1 MTVANEAVATET
13 KRIIGIRHRIK
24 QTAKGEAHPT
34 QVVIRDEDSVRWV
47 DLPDEQAE
55 LDFLQGIFPLRMR
68 EITEDDDLEALPKH
82 HVKSRG
88 KEENEKTMVPAK
100 YEGLKSG
107 DTVAMIL
114 GGSGDYFAYAL
125 SRKSEEI
132 GSQVIRIP
140 PFTFKKLR
148 GDDGDKKDDAALL
161 AQLAEDRP
169 EIFTPIDPRDAKLI
183 LVRMT
188 WRALQ
193 DTMKA
198 RIGCGQRLQ
207 QRVIGKI
214 FCSPEGGFPE
224 GNIKN
229 VHKETESN
237 DTTFNALENEE
248 KARERELVNALN
260 ALDIYQELFLPIE
273 GVGPR
278 IAGRIIATII
288 DIRRFETSAQLKAYA
303 GHHLGPNGEFMR
315 KRTGQVSNW
324 QGELR
329 QAMVLFGDQCSR
341 RKDSKWGKEYRKV
354 KVNLRKIHPEPI
366 MVDNKKRYTDG
377 HIHKMALW
385 RTQTMFLVWLFHKW
399 YEILRNSKQPI
410 HILEDQAA

>member
-1 MTVANEAVATET
+1 MAET
-13 KRIIGIRHRIK
+13 KRFIGIRHRIK
-24 QTAKGEAHPT
+24 QTADGEAHPT
-34 QVVIRDEDSVRWV
+34 QVAIRDEDGVRLV

-68 EITEDDDLEALPKH
+68 EATEDDDLEALPKH

-88 KEENEKTMVPAK
+88 KEENEKTMVPAE

-107 DTVAMIL
+107 DMVAMLL

-125 SRKSEEI
+125 SRKGEEI
-132 GSQVIRIP
+132 GSRVIRIP

-148 GDDGDKKDDAALL
+148 GDNGDKKDDAVLL

-169 EIFTPIDPRDAKLI
+169 KIFTPIDPRDAKLI

-188 WRALQ
+188 WHALQ

-224 GNIKN
+224 GNITN
-229 VHKETESN
+229 VHKDAESN
-237 DTTFNALENEE
+237 DTTFNALKNEE
-248 KARERELVNALN
+248 KARERELVDALN
-260 ALDIYQELFLPIE
+260 ALDIYHELFLPIE

-303 GHHLGPNGEFMR
+303 GHHLGPDGEFIR
-315 KRTGQVSNW
+315 KRRGQVSNW

-341 RKDSKWGKEYRKV
+341 RKGSKWGKEYRKI
-354 KVNLRKIHPEPI
+354 KADLRKRHPETI
-366 MVDNKKRYTDG
+366 IVDNKKKYTDG

-385 RTQTMFLVWLFHKW
+385 RVQTKFLVSLHRDWNR
-399 YEILRNSKQPI
+399 ILRHSAQSVLT
-410 HILEDQAA
+410 LESRVA